1 MGQIFKDKKNIIV
14 LILSIAVIVFCI
26 NISNGTK
33 NDLENTI
40 AELNSQILGKDNE
53 ITVLKN
59 KNKELEE
66 ENDSLKTENQKLNL
80 KVEEQ
85 NKEAEE
91 SKESKESTSQNSK
104 GNTTQTNDK
113 ISSTNVKEPEVVQN
127 TNTSIVYITKTGKKY
142 HKDGC
147 SYLKNSKIEI
157 SLDKAINDGYTAC
170 SKCY

>member
-1 MGQIFKDKKNIIV
+1 MGQIFKDKKNIII
-14 LILSIAVIVFCI
+14 LILSVAVIIFCI

-33 NDLENTI
+33 NNLENTI

-59 KNKELEE
+59 KNKE
-66 ENDSLKTENQKLNL
+66 DSLKTENQKLNL

-91 SKESKESTSQNSK
+91 SKESKESTSKNSK
-104 GNTTQTNDK
+104 ENTTQTNDK